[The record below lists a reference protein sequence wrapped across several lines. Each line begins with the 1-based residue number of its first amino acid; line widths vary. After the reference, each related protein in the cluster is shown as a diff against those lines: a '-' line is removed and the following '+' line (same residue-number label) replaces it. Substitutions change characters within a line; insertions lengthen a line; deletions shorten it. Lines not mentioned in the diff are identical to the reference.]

1 MAIDKQKL
9 IDGLNS
15 DLAGEYAAI
24 IQYIHYAATVTGPFR
39 NELRTMFTAE
49 VADEQTHAQYL
60 ADQIAILGG
69 IPTTT
74 PRQVPAATTPK
85 EMLQRIVE
93 AESRAVRD
101 YTERL
106 GQAEAYGDIG
116 LRIALENQ
124 IADETKHQQEVERML
139 AGWPESA

>member
-24 IQYIHYAATVTGPFR
+24 IQYTHYAATVTGPFR
-39 NELRTMFTAE
+39 NELRAMFTAE
-49 VADEQTHAQYL
+49 VADEQQHAQYL

-69 IPTTT
+69 TPTTT
-74 PRQVPAATTPK
+74 PRQVPPATTPRQ
-85 EMLQRIVE
+85 MLQRIVE
-93 AESRAVRD
+93 AEDRAIRD

-106 GQAEAYGDIG
+106 QQADAFGDIA

-124 IADETKHQQEVERML
+124 VADETRHKQEVERIL
-139 AGWPESA
+139 AGWPE